1 MRNRNPKR
9 YEKTRLEDK
18 PYRFV
23 SLTGEPIKREFPAGH
38 DDYEENKVTGMLR
51 GVITALTPV
60 HVGSGQIELTG
71 REPPLVKAHVRS
83 SGRPIIPGSSLKG
96 AIRSIVEAISPSC
109 ICITRAKTD
118 RIPSNLRG
126 CTDKEKLCVAC
137 RMFGATG
144 RQWGYQGQ
152 VRFSDAV
159 LRDGFQTVILKVPP
173 LYAPRPKERLYY
185 EGGLVRGRKFYRH
198 GRVATGNVPVEAC
211 PEGSEFDFTV
221 HFDNLTEAE
230 LGLLLI
236 ALGQGEPPLTLKLGG
251 AKPACFGS
259 VRITL
264 SEMRIIDDARAAC
277 ADYDVP
283 FAEGDLARY
292 LEAAQELVFTQQLQ
306 ELAKILEHPSVWRC
320 PKGAY

>member
-1 MRNRNPKR
+1 MWQRNPR
-9 YEKTRLEDK
+9 YGETRLEDK

-23 SLTGEPIKREFPAGH
+23 SLSSEPIKREFPAGH

-60 HVGSGQIELTG
+60 HVASGQIELTG

-83 SGRPIIPGSSLKG
+83 RGRPIIPGSSLKG

-109 ICITRAKTD
+109 IRITRA
-118 RIPSNLRG
+118 RSNRVPFGLRG
-126 CTDKEKLCVAC
+126 CTDKENLCVAC
-137 RMFGATG
+137 RMFGSL
-144 RQWGYQGQ
+144 GYQGQ

-173 LYAPRPKERLYY
+173 FYAPRPRERLYY
-185 EGGLVRGRKFYRH
+185 EGGLVKGRKFYRH
-198 GRVATGNVPVEAC
+198 GQVATGNVPVEAC

-236 ALGQGEPPLTLKLGG
+236 ALGQGEPPLILKLGG

-277 ADYDVP
+277 ADYDAASVEADP
-283 FAEGDLARY
+283 APY
-292 LEAAQELVFTQQLQ
+292 LEAAQELVLTQQLQ
-306 ELAKILEHPSVWRC
+306 ELAEILKYPSEWEC
-320 PKGAY
+320 PKGTY